1 MCTRAVSPPPSY
13 THEPPLV
20 RYSSHVAGVAASS
33 NVNEEVKEISAHGVD
48 DVNSGGERAEERTAL
63 FEEPGYPS
71 KITSQASSDRDL
83 FRKMS
88 TYIAHLYCS
97 LYHLSPRTLSVHP
110 HVHQHRNCTPLC
122 SAFGVFEPA
131 LLLTLARC
139 STSAA
144 AYVSVKALIRQ
155 CYSWES
161 GTRIARRFL
170 SMNVCTATTLPTR

>member
-1 MCTRAVSPPPSY
+1 MCARAVSPPPSY

-63 FEEPGYPS
+63 FEKPGYPS
-71 KITSQASSDRDL
+71 KITSQASSDREL

-97 LYHLSPRTLSVHP
+97 LLLHLTI
-110 HVHQHRNCTPLC
+110 
-122 SAFGVFEPA
+122 EPA

-139 STSAA
+139 STSAV
-144 AYVSVKALIRQ
+144 YVSV
-155 CYSWES
+155 
-161 GTRIARRFL
+161 
-170 SMNVCTATTLPTR
+170 

>member
-33 NVNEEVKEISAHGVD
+33 NVNEEVKEISAAHGVD

-71 KITSQASSDRDL
+71 KITSQASSDREL

-88 TYIAHLYCS
+88 TYMRIYIASLYKFAHTCINIATAHLCAVHLEFSNLRYC
-97 LYHLSPRTLSVHP
+97 
-110 HVHQHRNCTPLC
+110 
-122 SAFGVFEPA
+122 
-131 LLLTLARC
+131 
-139 STSAA
+139 
-144 AYVSVKALIRQ
+144 
-155 CYSWES
+155 
-161 GTRIARRFL
+161 
-170 SMNVCTATTLPTR
+170 